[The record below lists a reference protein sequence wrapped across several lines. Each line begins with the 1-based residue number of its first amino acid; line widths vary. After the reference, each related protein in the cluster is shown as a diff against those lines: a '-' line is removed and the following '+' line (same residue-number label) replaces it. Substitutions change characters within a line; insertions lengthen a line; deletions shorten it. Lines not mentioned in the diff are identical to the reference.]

1 MNYGIVPVLF
11 LAAVVVLVIFAG
23 TAIYHRYTGLT
34 GLHSLML
41 FVLTLGVGLRIGFDA
56 MQQSQNGEAGWII
69 SEIHNAAEGNT
80 GNVIVCLFAVLS
92 LAVVAF
98 VTNLYRKW
106 IRGYLTEAE
115 KLPGIEGVRAWLS
128 VGNVIS
134 AIIISFCLCALFDFS
149 FLGAVALMFG
159 LVLVYPLLKTASQ
172 SIQVAPS
179 IPAEDFSKE
188 REKVLQL
195 LEMEKITADETA
207 ELLNALSH
215 SVTPPPKP
223 AGDINPQ
230 RKIVLLGAALLLVG
244 FFLPWFSLNPGDEV
258 NALFTQFQQS
268 VSRQMPVNESIP
280 TFHLTS
286 QTIQVKAGDLDHGL
300 GWWILSLGITAAV
313 LPFFATNLNVQQ
325 QKKVMLA
332 CLGAGAIILLYLFTN
347 NFKIA
352 SVGIILGLAG
362 YTLEFIGALQER
374 SLNR

>member
-1 MNYGIVPVLF
+1 
-11 LAAVVVLVIFAG
+11 
-23 TAIYHRYTGLT
+23 
-34 GLHSLML
+34 ML

-56 MQQSQNGEAGWII
+56 VHQSQNGREAGWII
-69 SEIHNAAEGNT
+69 REIYNRAEGNT

-92 LAVVAF
+92 LAIVPF
-98 VTNLYRKW
+98 VTSLYRKW
-106 IRGYLTEAE
+106 IGGNLTEGE

-172 SIQVAPS
+172 SVQVTPS

-244 FFLPWFSLNPGDEV
+244 FFLPWFSFNPGDEV
-258 NALFTQFQQS
+258 NAFFTQFQQS
-268 VSRQMPVNESIP
+268 VGRQVMISSDAIP
-280 TFHLTS
+280 AFNMNS
-286 QTIQVKAGDLDHGL
+286 QSIQVKAGDLNHGL
-300 GWWILSLGITAAV
+300 GWWILSLGVTAAV

-362 YTLEFIGALQER
+362 YTLEVIGALQER

>member
-149 FLGAVALMFG
+149 FLGAVELMFG